1 MQTYQPRPE
10 NMFEELLL
18 ADALSEPSD
27 EEILL
32 RTIHSQWV
40 NLDTI
45 TRDNLLKFETPGFRL
60 PRGAYRELNV
70 KTLVSAVPYWTA
82 LC

>member
-1 MQTYQPRPE
+1 
-10 NMFEELLL
+10 MFEELLL

-32 RTIHSQWV
+32 RTVHSQWV

-45 TRDNLLKFETPGFRL
+45 IRDNLLKFETPGFKL
-60 PRGAYRELNV
+60 PREADGDLNV
-70 KTLVSAVPYWTA
+70 KILVSLVS
-82 LC
+82 C